1 MEESKT
7 LYHKDYEVIKNLV
20 SLNIPTL
27 LSGPAGAG
35 KNITLKQ
42 VADGLGLPFY
52 FTNAVTQ
59 EYKLTGFIDANG
71 TYHETQFYQAF
82 KNGGLFFLDE
92 MDASI
97 PETLVILNAAIANGY
112 FDFPTERV
120 EAHEDFRIVGAAN
133 TFGTGA
139 DIEYVGRNQLDAAT
153 LDRFALIR
161 FDYDPKVENAIA
173 DNEDIST
180 FIQEIRRISNDL
192 ELHLIV
198 SMRATKYLRK
208 LQDSVAKPQALM
220 YTLYKG
226 LSKEDITQIY
236 NEIKIDKNN
245 PYVVAT
251 GELIGIKPDPIK
263 PKIKSIINSDTSE
276 VTEMIRQATIEY
288 GFIKED

>member
-173 DNEDIST
+173 DNKDIST

-263 PKIKSIINSDTSE
+263 PEINSIINSNTSN
-276 VTEMIRQATIEY
+276 VAEMIRQATAEY

>member
-161 FDYDPKVENAIA
+161 FNYDPKVENAIA
-173 DNEDIST
+173 DNKDISI

-208 LQDSVAKPQALM
+208 LQDSVTKPQALM

-263 PKIKSIINSDTSE
+263 SEINSIINSDTSD
-276 VTEMIRQATIEY
+276 VAEMIRQATAEY

>member
-173 DNEDIST
+173 DNKDIST

-263 PKIKSIINSDTSE
+263 SEINSIINSDTSN
-276 VTEMIRQATIEY
+276 VAEMIRQATAEY

>member
-173 DNEDIST
+173 DNDDIST

-208 LQDSVAKPQALM
+208 LQDSVPKPQALM

-263 PKIKSIINSDTSE
+263 PKINSIINSDTSDIDE
-276 VTEMIRQATIEY
+276 IIRQATIEY